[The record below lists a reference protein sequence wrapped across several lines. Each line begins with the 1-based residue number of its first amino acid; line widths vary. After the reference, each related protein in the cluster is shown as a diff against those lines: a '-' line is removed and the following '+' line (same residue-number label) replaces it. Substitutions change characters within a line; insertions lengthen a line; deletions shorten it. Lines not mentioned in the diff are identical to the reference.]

1 MSLAEAIK
9 IRFLSIMEEK
19 EFTQYDFYT
28 KGGIAKS
35 TVSQVLNGTRERV
48 AVKTIFEMVSTLEVP
63 LNVFFDDPIFSEVED

>member
-35 TVSQVLNGTRERV
+35 TVSHVYGTRERV
-48 AVKTIFEMVSTLEVP
+48 AVKTIFEMVSTMEVP